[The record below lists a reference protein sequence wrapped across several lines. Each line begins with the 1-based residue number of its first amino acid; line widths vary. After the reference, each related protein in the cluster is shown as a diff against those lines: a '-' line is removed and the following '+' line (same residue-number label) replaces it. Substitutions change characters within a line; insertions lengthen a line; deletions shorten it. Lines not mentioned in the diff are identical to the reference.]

1 MKNTDFWL
9 QRVIVRLVLKLCGSF
24 WAQNVKKTMQLMFI
38 SNFFQFGL
46 QMFRTQQ
53 IKMKIL
59 VRNKKIVKNS
69 IFQKFNF
76 LRFFYSLPNFS
87 F

>member
-24 WAQNVKKTMQLMFI
+24 WAQNVKKTMPLMFI

-46 QMFRTQQ
+46 QMFRTRQ
-53 IKMKIL
+53 IKIKNS
-59 VRNKKIVKNS
+59 VKNKKIRK
-69 IFQKFNF
+69 KFNF
-76 LRFFYSLPNFS
+76 
-87 F
+87 